1 MYILPVSCYTFR
13 VKQRKKPL
21 ISEWSKAPYNLY
33 APVNTFAMEGCV
45 TMPLLHQNKEYTID
59 DIYALPDGQRAE
71 LIDGRIYMMAPPT
84 RRHQQILGALYRKIA
99 DFIDRKGGSCEVDIA
114 PFAVFLNADDKNY
127 VEPDISII
135 CDTDKLTDTGC
146 TGAPD
151 WIIEIVS
158 PGSRRMD
165 YYTKLFKYRT
175 AGVREYWIVD
185 PEKNR
190 ITVYSFESDDTAE
203 YTFSETVKPGIYND
217 LEIDFSSINI

>member
-1 MYILPVSCYTFR
+1 M
-13 VKQRKKPL
+13 PL
-21 ISEWSKAPYNLY
+21 LFVLLMSEWSVTPYNLY
-33 APVNTFAMEGCV
+33 ATVNTLTMKGCV
-45 TMPLLHQNKEYTID
+45 TMPLLQQNKEYTID

-71 LIDGRIYMMAPPT
+71 LIDGQMYMMAPPT
-84 RRHQQILGALYRKIA
+84 RRHQQILLSLSRKIA
-99 DFIDRKGGSCEVDIA
+99 DYIERKGGSCEVDIA

-127 VEPDISII
+127 VEPDISVI
-135 CDTDKLTDTGC
+135 CSSDKLTDKGC

-203 YTFSETVKPGIYND
+203 YTFSAAVKAGIYDD
-217 LEIDFSSINI
+217 LEIDFSSIDI